1 MRRTGLVLAVAVA
14 ACARTAAEPRPSE
27 AMERSARLLRALDRL
42 EADLHNGE
50 TETFTYSELVRRHSA
65 TEQIACKVN
74 DEHIADITRL
84 QALQEAKIEHK
95 RQARAAARRKKAV
108 AQLKSGRVR
117 S

>member
-1 MRRTGLVLAVAVA
+1 MRAGVLAIVVALA
-14 ACARTAAEPRPSE
+14 ACSARPAWQPSE
-27 AMERSARLLRALDRL
+27 AMERSARMLRQLDRL
-42 EADLHNGE
+42 EADLHGAESENL
-50 TETFTYSELVRRHSA
+50 TYGVLVERHGHA
-65 TEQIACKVN
+65 EQIACKVN